1 MVTMKYISFLPLF
14 LISQVANAEQ
24 DISKLLKVD
33 SNNKS
38 KCVEYY
44 LFKNELFCSEKAIS
58 EQGNKIDLEKYEK
71 LKIVFDDRIWKPI
84 TSQSKDNIS
93 TVEYIPED
101 SDANSFNELLTSQY
115 IPNLPSHIS
124 PKDFADLEIKFLKK
138 DSPKLTYKF
147 IEEKPNEVI
156 FEFVILEPQS
166 EQQHEIQYIRKKGK
180 DLYVLHYVKS
190 GKNMGETTKEKWINR
205 MKQSTI
211 LTK

>member
-14 LISQVANAEQ
+14 LISQMANAEQ

-211 LTK
+211 LAK

>member
-14 LISQVANAEQ
+14 LISQMANAEQ

-147 IEEKPNEVI
+147 IEEKPHEVI

-180 DLYVLHYVKS
+180 DLYVLHYVKG

-211 LTK
+211 LAK

>member
-1 MVTMKYISFLPLF
+1 M
-14 LISQVANAEQ
+14 ANAEQ

-138 DSPKLTYKF
+138 
-147 IEEKPNEVI
+147 
-156 FEFVILEPQS
+156 ILQNS
-166 EQQHEIQYIRKKGK
+166 LISLLRK
-180 DLYVLHYVKS
+180 S
-190 GKNMGETTKEKWINR
+190 R
-205 MKQSTI
+205 MRSF
-211 LTK
+211 